1 MFRSLPLLEA
11 FQYLASPD
19 EWGWFRP
26 MAGRRVYHIGL
37 DGWPLFEDQEIRAY
51 QRHWA
56 RLAGKALVKLQD
68 GEWTAEG
75 ICRAV
80 SPQRVP
86 IDPLLWDYLRF
97 VDRLEEAEGGGFH
110 FIALTVSQAP
120 QIPPQVSHAQK
131 SSLRRQLTDWIR
143 LQATLPGPPLLRSEQ
158 LAAAR
163 AKFPECNITPNMFRN
178 CRREAGL
185 PREAVQ
191 QGRPKVKGAD
201 N

>member
-1 MFRSLPLLEA
+1 MFRSLPLHQA
-11 FQYLASPD
+11 FRYLVSPE
-19 EWGWFRP
+19 EWSWFGP
-26 MAGRRVYHIGL
+26 MAGPRVYHIGL
-37 DGWPLFEDQEIRAY
+37 DGWPLFELHQIRDF
-51 QRHWA
+51 QSLWPK
-56 RLAGKALVKLQD
+56 LAEEALVKLQE

-97 VDRLEEAEGGGFH
+97 VGRLEEAEGGGFH
-110 FIALTVSQAP
+110 FIALTVSQAGP
-120 QIPPQVSHAQK
+120 IPVEFSYRQK

-143 LQATLPGPPLLRSEQ
+143 LQATLPGPPLLRLEQ

-163 AKFPECNITPNMFRN
+163 AAFPGCNITPNMFRDR
-178 CRREAGL
+178 RREAGL

-191 QGRPKVKGAD
+191 QGRPKAKGSD